1 MNNMK
6 FNNTSKIIR
15 VKHSQNFTQLS
26 NDMLRDKSLSWK
38 SKGLLACIISLPDE
52 WVVLKTALH
61 QFSKD
66 GRDGTITAFNE
77 LVERGYVTQLKVRDE
92 KGKFVRVDYIV
103 SDVRLTIS
111 PFTDIPKT
119 DNPKTDTPKTDEPKT
134 DNPHVI
140 NTIEINTEEVNNI
153 EINTEEVN
161 STSTSYVYTDIIT
174 NTISDEE
181 YSYLINS
188 IKTSKY

>member
-1 MNNMK
+1 MK

-26 NDMLRDKSLSWK
+26 NDMLRDKGLSWK
-38 SKGLLACIISLPDE
+38 GKGLLACIISLPDE

-77 LVERGYVTQLKVRDE
+77 LVDRGYVKQLKVRDE

-103 SDVRLTIS
+103 SDVKLTTK

-119 DNPKTDTPKTDEPKT
+119 DKPKTDTPKSDEPKS

-140 NTIEINTEEVNNI
+140 NTIEINNVELNNLKINNEEVN
-153 EINTEEVN
+153 T
-161 STSTSYVYTDIIT
+161 TSVSYEYTDTIT
-174 NTISDEE
+174 NTISEEE
-181 YSYLINS
+181 YNYLI
-188 IKTSKY
+188 KTILSAK

>member
-1 MNNMK
+1 MK

-26 NDMLRDKSLSWK
+26 NDMLRDKNISWK
-38 SKGLLACIISLPDE
+38 GKGLLACIISLPDE

-77 LVERGYVTQLKVRDE
+77 LVDNGYVKQLKIRDE

-103 SDVRLTIS
+103 SDVKLTTS

-119 DNPKTDTPKTDEPKT
+119 DNPKTDTPKSDKPKS

-140 NTIEINTEEVNNI
+140 NTIETNTIEVNNI
-153 EINTEEVN
+153 EINNVEVN
-161 STSTSYVYTDIIT
+161 TTSVSYEYTDTIN
-174 NTISDEE
+174 NTITEDE
-181 YSYLINS
+181 YNYLVNS
-188 IKTSKY
+188 IKSAK

>member
-1 MNNMK
+1 MK

-119 DNPKTDTPKTDEPKT
+119 DNPKTDEPKT

-140 NTIEINTEEVNNI
+140 NNIEVNNI
-153 EINTEEVN
+153 EINNEEIN

-174 NTISDEE
+174 NTISDEV
-181 YSYLINS
+181 YNYLINS

>member
-1 MNNMK
+1 MK

-77 LVERGYVTQLKVRDE
+77 LVERGYVTQLKVRDG
-92 KGKFVRVDYIV
+92 KGKFVRVDYVV
-103 SDVRLTIS
+103 SDVKLTIS

-119 DNPKTDTPKTDEPKT
+119 DNPKTDKPKT

-140 NTIEINTEEVNNI
+140 NTIEVNNI
-153 EINTEEVN
+153 EINNEEIN
-161 STSTSYVYTDIIT
+161 STSNSINFVYTDIIT
-174 NTISDEE
+174 NTMSEEE
-181 YSYLINS
+181 YSYLINT
-188 IKTSKY
+188 IKSAK